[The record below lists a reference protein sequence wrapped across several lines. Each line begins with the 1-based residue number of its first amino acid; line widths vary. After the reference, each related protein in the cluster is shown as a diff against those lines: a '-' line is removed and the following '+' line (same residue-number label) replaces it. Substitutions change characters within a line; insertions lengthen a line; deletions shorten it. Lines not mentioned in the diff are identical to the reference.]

1 MPDTTFLNPESGSPR
16 KTAADW
22 VREMRMSADVNK
34 TTVGVDTDRVT
45 PDLLLA
51 TSNKLLKINKREA
64 EPDSKDSLQFQR
76 IYSAPD
82 FVAEHVLRDAGRVG
96 RQLLWKATNRGNVDF
111 MPTGALDQH
120 VSDVFN
126 TSKMA
131 NMIDG
136 SSPLE
141 VTEATYKV
149 TRIGEGGLSTQD
161 SAPVEMRL
169 VQPSFLGYIDPV
181 STPECYASDT
191 ELMTERGWK
200 TITAITAEDKL
211 ACLVDGRLEFH
222 TPREMHVYDYDGLL
236 YGYEDHKGV
245 SYLVTGNH
253 RMYTRCTSLL
263 RNDKPCAYN
272 IRQADDIQG
281 KERTVRT
288 GGVEPVI
295 YDERITRFELP
306 SVAPELKHPQVPG
319 MPPQGASTK
328 NIDDVDILDFAEF
341 LGWYLSEGCFFI
353 DHKKGYYRIDISQN
367 AKKNP
372 ENFKAIQEIVR
383 RLPFNNKATG
393 KNGKTISISRK
404 QLTVYLAQFGHSAD
418 KHIPDWVFTAP
429 LEARRRFRDALLK
442 GDGREGR
449 HLCTMSR
456 QLALDFERLQFG
468 LGESV
473 FVYHEAEKRLDNHPG
488 IWIVYWHKRQERGLR
503 PAKKQHGS
511 SRGYYTQQYR
521 GKVYCPTVPG
531 GLVYCR
537 RPGHV
542 GFWCGNSFRVGL
554 DGVFTKHCMKGT
566 DGKLYQKFINARTGK
581 EELVDSV
588 TASKSVVTTPDMMSA
603 NTDHIFALGGKTGA
617 RIVNK
622 SDVDYYLPRMDDAF
636 SNAVNAVTGI
646 SGVKELRLRMGC
658 LHPMTT
664 MLTVDKENR
673 VHIMHAKSVNKS
685 SGRLPVI
692 SNVGGTTYQPIRGTY
707 SKFPQNR
714 AWFRKVVLYSGRVLV
729 TSRDHR
735 WSVLGKDGS
744 IDLVNAEKL
753 KAGDK
758 VMRTMFKDIP
768 GRRTFINGVLIN
780 KPVAVLLGYAVRTLS
795 NPDDDKLTIT
805 YQRRH
810 EKTVAEAIK
819 RIGAEDEVKFYVTA
833 RKLTLSTS
841 KGWFH
846 DWLAKN
852 IGADELRCVPSEIL
866 SANLDIV
873 AVFLDAYTADE
884 TQIAE
889 DSGEDLWILNLPN
902 TTARDGIAYLLART
916 GTDTYYRDAYLGNGK
931 TELALKLSTPGR
943 LQGDCVVDEIKS
955 VLPAPN
961 AAIMVDIDVD
971 DQLYATANG
980 IVTHNSKYPQQAV
993 SLIDREAPLVRGL
1006 DEQSGKDMSTL
1017 FGKYLGA
1024 RYAPKAGT
1032 VSAVRKD
1039 RIDMV
1044 YDDGTRGSVAL
1055 YNNYPMNSKGFI
1067 DNTPTVKAGM
1077 HVDKNGLL
1085 ASSNYT
1091 NDKGEAAL
1099 GTNLRVGWI
1108 SWRGGTYEDA
1118 IVISESTA
1126 KKLTSNTMYA
1136 KALDLDKTVTLGKP
1150 NYLAWKPG
1158 EYTKEQLSALDNEG
1172 IIKPGSVIHKGDPL
1186 VLAVRTSEPSP
1197 GTMGKRVLTDISETW
1212 EHDHPGTVTDVV
1224 RTKNGVK
1231 VLAVVT
1237 APAEVG
1243 DKLSNNY
1250 GAKGVISKV
1259 LPDDEM
1265 PKDKD
1270 GKPLEVLM
1278 APLGLVSRC
1287 YDEETEFLT
1296 KDGWKFGKD
1305 MLDSDLLY
1313 CYNRDTDTW
1322 MWGEQLSAFWRAPF
1336 DGYMFSFSND
1346 TADFC
1351 VTPGHRVWAA
1361 PDCPGSSYMECHI
1374 EDIYGKTCYIP
1385 AVARRRHKAVE
1396 STQFELPVTDEEHM
1410 TFPAGDWTEFLGWY
1424 TLQGTTTYDTATDE
1438 YFVQLKHPDTDPA
1451 TIHRKASL
1459 LSRLHLTY
1467 SYEKDSLSF
1476 FIHDKKLA
1484 EYTKGLGEGRNKKLP
1499 AWLMQQPDD
1508 ILYTFL
1514 NIMQEGTTPG
1524 NTRDILLLS
1533 ENIADQ
1539 LQQMLCM
1546 LGLVSVKST
1555 TDAGSYKLSIDTTGK
1570 CEHLLKDKW
1579 EKTAYKGMTYCPTVA
1594 TGYILTRRHGK
1605 CACMGN
1611 TNPMQLDE
1619 TLLGKVAHKTGK
1631 PEVIPA
1637 FYNGDRHQYVLD
1649 RLKQN
1654 RLNADDDFFDPE
1666 TGRKIPNVVNGYSYI
1681 YKLKHMSESKES
1693 GRGTDEYN
1701 ADDTPGGHGYAGSK
1715 RFGNLEVAALVGHCL
1730 LGYVRVLTRDGYMP
1744 ISQIVSGR
1752 LPVEVVSYNKNTDRF
1767 EFKRVTNWFA
1777 RSVAQSDLWR
1787 LTTNARQDTPNKSV
1801 LRGYHHSLRCTKEHK
1816 ILTPDR
1822 GFVPACELKPGDLV
1836 YNRGPLVLD
1845 WQQTI
1850 IKGTLMGDGYMSKH
1864 TNKLGMTCAN
1874 LRVVHGPKQHTYT
1887 NWMYDKLRNLC
1898 MSPPTTT
1905 QHRIGRKQG
1914 RTFNTGAQK
1923 RLATV
1928 STYELNQIADSFY
1941 KDINGKR
1948 VKTVPVG
1955 IIKQL
1960 GYAGIA
1966 VWFMDDGGVETCKN
1980 RSAHAMTFHTC
1991 GFTVDECYRLCAE
2004 LNEFTGLH
2012 FTVLKK
2018 AGKYPIVRL
2027 NKGSTDKDKGQ
2038 TERFAAQ
2045 LAPYILEEFRYKL
2058 GANYPKELP
2067 VGNYWKDKVAPPFTL
2082 HGEPCAVVE
2091 SAPLKEKPEDG
2102 YVVYDITVPDNHNFI
2117 ASGIVVSNS
2126 AFDTLLDA
2134 KLIRGQANSDFW
2146 RSLRTGEIPTIP
2158 GEPLVQRK
2166 FFSHLQGAGVNVR
2179 KTPKGISVF
2188 ALSNSDVSSLA
2199 GPREVKS
2206 RDTYE
2211 AKNFRPI
2218 DGGLFGQDI
2227 FGINGDKW
2235 GYIKLDEPLP
2245 NPVMAAPLAKL
2256 LRMSDKDFVAI
2267 ASGQKE
2273 IDGMSNSTQLKDRL
2287 EHIDLAKESKT
2298 ALKEFK
2304 EAPASK
2310 KDATLKRYVAVE
2322 RMRRAGLNPSEYML
2336 DKIPVLPPIFR
2347 PVSSHGGLTMVADA
2361 NYLYAQLLDARDDLR
2376 ESRDLPQ
2383 EYQDKARANIYNK
2396 WQELTGLYDPEDV
2409 KLKNKN
2415 VGGLLQWALGKGSP
2429 KFSAAQRKV
2438 VGMSVDTVGRGAIV
2452 PDSRLTIDEV
2462 GIPVSM
2468 AFSVMAP
2475 FVERKL
2481 VQRGY
2486 TPVAAMKMVK
2496 NQDKQALDVLQEVV
2510 DTHPVEMN
2518 RAPSLHKFNIMAF
2531 KPRLVRGHA
2540 VHVNPSVCP
2549 GFNADFDGDSM
2560 LNLTRIAVDTQAIKN
2575 KVEKTG
2581 KNNLTSLESGVYSV
2595 WCQNGGTDNTGE
2607 HKMISNNTKCA
2618 FATVTAPL
2626 SSLPVVE
2633 GSAVTKSDTVTE
2645 WDVQGGFY
2653 TDTVDP
2659 ATGKHELAQITKVS
2673 KHTGLRMF
2681 DCTLSMRGSY
2691 KHIATVS
2698 EDHSLITIDPK
2709 TLELTK
2715 TRPEDAE
2722 GRLVPVV
2729 RGSKGNDW
2737 DKCAKYITMGI
2748 ELPSSYALGL
2758 FIGIMLG
2765 DGWVNCQNLAFIAC
2779 CDKSLQRFILDLVN
2793 GGDTHI
2799 PQRKPAALQVY
2810 GPLEDRFSDKD
2821 RARIALY
2828 IDWKVSKALHDLIGD
2843 GAYNKRIPDD
2853 CMMASR
2859 AHLIGILMGLLATD
2873 GSVSYAAGTKA
2884 KKKAAKTITINTTSC
2899 LLKDGIQELCRRL
2912 GIRTGATPYRGIH
2925 SKVDCYAVTL
2935 SIVDV
2940 AAAAKKNP
2948 TLFRIPMQSK
2958 QEALEKII
2966 LEVEN
2971 SPVPQET
2978 DIVPFPS
2985 SMRGE
2990 FVTVGA
2996 NTKFLTY
3003 YNNAITKGYIGRK
3016 VALKIAK
3023 DMEDHDWTSFTEPRS
3038 VYAKHRSNRTPEE
3051 AEAVVNKW
3059 ISTVR
3064 DTDIAWEHV
3073 DSVVPSSCTE
3083 GWDCTVPGP
3092 YTFVLSTG
3100 TVVQDTVNIHVPV
3113 SDNARK
3119 EALEKMLPSR
3129 NLTTLSNHKIMNKP
3143 EKEYLQGLYIAT
3155 RLGKQSP
3162 GGTRKFNSL
3171 EEARDAYRR
3180 GEIDVDTPIDLV

>member
-82 FVAEHVLRDAGRVG
+82 FVAEHILRDAGRVG
-96 RQLLWKATNRGNVDF
+96 RQLLWKATNRGNIDF

-149 TRIGEGGLSTQD
+149 TRIGEGGLSSQD

-191 ELMTERGWK
+191 ELYTKSGWK
-200 TITAITAEDKL
+200 VVTEIGMDDEL
-211 ACLVDGRLEFH
+211 ACLVDGRLEYH
-222 TPREMHVYDYDGLL
+222 RPECINVYPYDGTM
-236 YGYEDHKGV
+236 YGYRCSKGV

-253 RMYTRCTSLL
+253 RMWSRCADKTRNGQVCKYRIKT
-263 RNDKPCAYN
+263 AEEVH
-272 IRQADDIQG
+272 G
-281 KERTVRT
+281 TERRVRT
-288 GGVEPVI
+288 GGHLPVLCN
-295 YDERITRFELP
+295 ESQRTFRLP
-306 SVAPELKHPQVPG
+306 KVAPEVKREPLPG
-319 MPPQGASTK
+319 APPVGSFLH
-328 NIDDVDILDFAEF
+328 NVDELDIDDFAEL
-341 LGWYLSEGCFFI
+341 LGWYLAEGNYVV
-353 DHKKGYYRIDISQN
+353 DRNRSDYRISISQN
-367 AKKNP
+367 KGVHEGNWERINKLVA
-372 ENFKAIQEIVR
+372 
-383 RLPFNNKATG
+383 RLGFNATNLYSY
-393 KNGKTISISRK
+393 KNGDRTVVGVSVARK
-404 QLTVYLAQFGHSAD
+404 QLALYMEQFGKSND
-418 KHIPDWVFTAP
+418 KFIPDWVFDAP
-429 LEARRRFRDALLK
+429 VSARVRLRDAMLA
-442 GDGREGR
+442 GDGRGGR
-449 HLCTMSR
+449 HLCTKSKR
-456 QLALDFERLQFG
+456 LALDFERLQFG
-468 LGESV
+468 LGETV
-473 FVYHEAEKRLDNHPG
+473 CVTHEPENRYAGHSG
-488 IWIVYWHKRQERGLR
+488 IWVVYWALKDEFGLSGRNRGSNNGYFV
-503 PAKKQHGS
+503 QHYS
-511 SRGYYTQQYR
+511 

-531 GLVYCR
+531 GLVFCR
-537 RPGHV
+537 REGHR

-622 SDVDYYLPRMDDAF
+622 SNVDYYLPRMDDAF

-673 VHIMHAKSVNKS
+673 VHIQHAKSLNKS

-714 AWFRKVVLYSGRVLV
+714 AWFRKVVLYSGRVLI

-735 WSVLGKDGS
+735 WSVLRKDGS

-805 YQRRH
+805 YQSRH
-810 EKTVAEAIK
+810 EKTIAEAIK

-873 AVFLDAYTADE
+873 AMFLDAYTADE

-1044 YDDGTRGSVAL
+1044 YDDGTKGSVAL

-1172 IIKPGSVIHKGDPL
+1172 IIKPGSVVRKGDPL

-1231 VLAVVT
+1231 VLAIVT

-1351 VTPGHRVWAA
+1351 VTPGHRVWSA
-1361 PDCPGSSYMECHI
+1361 PDCPGSSYVECHI

-1451 TIHRKASL
+1451 TIHRRASL
-1459 LSRLHLTY
+1459 LSRLHLAY

-1508 ILYTFL
+1508 ILITFL
-1514 NIMQEGTTPG
+1514 NIMQEGTIPG

-1546 LGLVSVKST
+1546 LGIVSVKST

-1619 TLLGKVAHKTGK
+1619 TLLGKIAHKTGK

-1666 TGRKIPNVVNGYSYI
+1666 TGRRIPNVVNGYSYI

-1693 GRGTDEYN
+1693 GRGTDEYS

-1715 RFGNLEVAALVGHCL
+1715 RFGNLEVAALVGH
-1730 LGYVRVLTRDGYMP
+1730 G
-1744 ISQIVSGR
+1744 
-1752 LPVEVVSYNKNTDRF
+1752 
-1767 EFKRVTNWFA
+1767 
-1777 RSVAQSDLWR
+1777 
-1787 LTTNARQDTPNKSV
+1787 
-1801 LRGYHHSLRCTKEHK
+1801 
-1816 ILTPDR
+1816 
-1822 GFVPACELKPGDLV
+1822 
-1836 YNRGPLVLD
+1836 
-1845 WQQTI
+1845 
-1850 IKGTLMGDGYMSKH
+1850 
-1864 TNKLGMTCAN
+1864 
-1874 LRVVHGPKQHTYT
+1874 
-1887 NWMYDKLRNLC
+1887 
-1898 MSPPTTT
+1898 
-1905 QHRIGRKQG
+1905 
-1914 RTFNTGAQK
+1914 
-1923 RLATV
+1923 
-1928 STYELNQIADSFY
+1928 
-1941 KDINGKR
+1941 
-1948 VKTVPVG
+1948 
-1955 IIKQL
+1955 
-1960 GYAGIA
+1960 
-1966 VWFMDDGGVETCKN
+1966 
-1980 RSAHAMTFHTC
+1980 
-1991 GFTVDECYRLCAE
+1991 
-2004 LNEFTGLH
+2004 
-2012 FTVLKK
+2012 
-2018 AGKYPIVRL
+2018 
-2027 NKGSTDKDKGQ
+2027 
-2038 TERFAAQ
+2038 
-2045 LAPYILEEFRYKL
+2045 
-2058 GANYPKELP
+2058 
-2067 VGNYWKDKVAPPFTL
+2067 
-2082 HGEPCAVVE
+2082 
-2091 SAPLKEKPEDG
+2091 
-2102 YVVYDITVPDNHNFI
+2102 
-2117 ASGIVVSNS
+2117 

-2256 LRMSDKDFVAI
+2256 LRMSDKDFVAV

-2273 IDGMSNSTQLKDRL
+2273 VDGMSNSTQLKDRL

-2322 RMRRAGLNPSEYML
+2322 RMRRAGLNPAEYML

-2486 TPVAAMKMVK
+2486 TPIAAMKMVK

-2510 DTHPVEMN
+2510 NTHPVEMN

-2595 WCQNGGTDNTGE
+2595 WCQNGGTDNAGE

-2633 GSAVTKSDTVTE
+2633 GSAVAKSDTVTE

-2948 TLFRIPMQSK
+2948 ALFRIPMQSK

-2971 SPVPQET
+2971 SPAPQET

-3180 GEIDVDTPIDLV
+3180 GEIDVDTPIDLL

>member
-111 MPTGALDQH
+111 IPTGALDQH

-149 TRIGEGGLSTQD
+149 TRIGEGGLSSQD

-191 ELMTERGWK
+191 ELYTKSGWK
-200 TITAITAEDKL
+200 AVTEIGMDDEL
-211 ACLVDGRLEFH
+211 ACLVDGRLEYH
-222 TPREMHVYDYDGLL
+222 RPECINVYPYDGTM
-236 YGYEDHKGV
+236 YGYRCSKGV

-253 RMYTRCTSLL
+253 RMWSRCADKTRNGQVCKYRIKT
-263 RNDKPCAYN
+263 AEEVH
-272 IRQADDIQG
+272 G
-281 KERTVRT
+281 TERRVRT
-288 GGVEPVI
+288 GGHLPVLCN
-295 YDERITRFELP
+295 ESQRTFRLP
-306 SVAPELKHPQVPG
+306 KVAPEVKREPLPG
-319 MPPQGASTK
+319 APPVGSFLH
-328 NIDDVDILDFAEF
+328 NVDELDIDDFAEL
-341 LGWYLSEGCFFI
+341 LGWYLAEGNCVV
-353 DHKKGYYRIDISQN
+353 DRNRPDYRISISQN
-367 AKKNP
+367 KGMHEGNWERINKLV
-372 ENFKAIQEIVR
+372 VR
-383 RLPFNNKATG
+383 LGFNATNLYSY
-393 KNGKTISISRK
+393 KNGDRTVVGVSVARK
-404 QLTVYLAQFGHSAD
+404 QLALYMEQFGKSND
-418 KHIPDWVFTAP
+418 KFIPDWVFDAP
-429 LEARRRFRDALLK
+429 VSARVRLRDAMLA
-442 GDGREGR
+442 GDGRGGR
-449 HLCTMSR
+449 HLCTKSKR
-456 QLALDFERLQFG
+456 LALDFERLQFG
-468 LGESV
+468 LGETV
-473 FVYHEAEKRLDNHPG
+473 CVTHEPENRYAGHPG
-488 IWIVYWHKRQERGLR
+488 IWVVYWALKDEFGLSGRNRGSNNGYFV
-503 PAKKQHGS
+503 QHYS
-511 SRGYYTQQYR
+511 

-531 GLVYCR
+531 GLVFCR
-537 RPGHV
+537 REGHR

-636 SNAVNAVTGI
+636 SNAANAVTGI

-673 VHIMHAKSVNKS
+673 VHIQHAKSLNKS

-714 AWFRKVVLYSGRVLV
+714 AWFRKVVLYSGRVLI

-735 WSVLGKDGS
+735 WSVLRKDGS

-805 YQRRH
+805 YQSRH
-810 EKTVAEAIK
+810 EKTIVEAIK

-873 AVFLDAYTADE
+873 AMFLDAYTADE

-1044 YDDGTRGSVAL
+1044 YDDGTKGSVAL

-1136 KALDLDKTVTLGKP
+1136 KALDLDKTVTLGKS

-1172 IIKPGSVIHKGDPL
+1172 IIKPGSVIRKGDPL

-1231 VLAVVT
+1231 VLAIVT

-1305 MLDSDLLY
+1305 ILDSDLLY

-1351 VTPGHRVWAA
+1351 VTPGHRVWSA
-1361 PDCPGSSYMECHI
+1361 PDCPGSSYVECHI

-1451 TIHRKASL
+1451 TIHRRASL
-1459 LSRLHLTY
+1459 LSRLHLAY

-1508 ILYTFL
+1508 ILITFL

-1546 LGLVSVKST
+1546 LGIVSVKST

-1594 TGYILTRRHGK
+1594 TGYVLTRRHGK

-1619 TLLGKVAHKTGK
+1619 TLLGKIAHKTGK

-1666 TGRKIPNVVNGYSYI
+1666 TGRRIPNVVNGYSYI

-1693 GRGTDEYN
+1693 GRGTDEYS

-1715 RFGNLEVAALVGHCL
+1715 RFGNLEVAALVGH
-1730 LGYVRVLTRDGYMP
+1730 G
-1744 ISQIVSGR
+1744 
-1752 LPVEVVSYNKNTDRF
+1752 
-1767 EFKRVTNWFA
+1767 
-1777 RSVAQSDLWR
+1777 
-1787 LTTNARQDTPNKSV
+1787 
-1801 LRGYHHSLRCTKEHK
+1801 
-1816 ILTPDR
+1816 
-1822 GFVPACELKPGDLV
+1822 
-1836 YNRGPLVLD
+1836 
-1845 WQQTI
+1845 
-1850 IKGTLMGDGYMSKH
+1850 
-1864 TNKLGMTCAN
+1864 
-1874 LRVVHGPKQHTYT
+1874 
-1887 NWMYDKLRNLC
+1887 
-1898 MSPPTTT
+1898 
-1905 QHRIGRKQG
+1905 
-1914 RTFNTGAQK
+1914 
-1923 RLATV
+1923 
-1928 STYELNQIADSFY
+1928 
-1941 KDINGKR
+1941 
-1948 VKTVPVG
+1948 
-1955 IIKQL
+1955 
-1960 GYAGIA
+1960 
-1966 VWFMDDGGVETCKN
+1966 
-1980 RSAHAMTFHTC
+1980 
-1991 GFTVDECYRLCAE
+1991 
-2004 LNEFTGLH
+2004 
-2012 FTVLKK
+2012 
-2018 AGKYPIVRL
+2018 
-2027 NKGSTDKDKGQ
+2027 
-2038 TERFAAQ
+2038 
-2045 LAPYILEEFRYKL
+2045 
-2058 GANYPKELP
+2058 
-2067 VGNYWKDKVAPPFTL
+2067 
-2082 HGEPCAVVE
+2082 
-2091 SAPLKEKPEDG
+2091 
-2102 YVVYDITVPDNHNFI
+2102 
-2117 ASGIVVSNS
+2117 

-2256 LRMSDKDFVAI
+2256 LRMSDKDFVDV

-2273 IDGMSNSTQLKDRL
+2273 VDGMSNTTQLKDRL
-2287 EHIDLAKESKT
+2287 EHIDLAQESKT

-2336 DKIPVLPPIFR
+2336 DKIPVLPPVFR

-2396 WQELTGLYDPEDV
+2396 WQELTGLYDPEDA

-2429 KFSAAQRKV
+2429 KFSAVQRKV

-2486 TPVAAMKMVK
+2486 TPIAAMKMVK

-2633 GSAVTKSDTVTE
+2633 GSAVAKSDTVTE

-2691 KHIATVS
+2691 KHIVTVS

-2948 TLFRIPMQSK
+2948 ALFRIPMQSK

-2971 SPVPQET
+2971 SPAPQET

-3162 GGTRKFNSL
+3162 GGTRKFRSL

-3180 GEIDVDTPIDLV
+3180 GEIDVDTPIDLM

>member
-149 TRIGEGGLSTQD
+149 TRIGEGGLSSQD

-383 RLPFNNKATG
+383 RLPFNNRATG

-735 WSVLGKDGS
+735 WSVLRKDGS

-753 KAGDK
+753 KTGDK
-758 VMRTMFKDIP
+758 IMRTMFKDIP

-810 EKTVAEAIK
+810 EKTIAEAIK

-852 IGADELRCVPSEIL
+852 IGADDFRCVPSEIL

-1296 KDGWKFGKD
+1296 KDGWKSGKD
-1305 MLDSDLLY
+1305 ILDSDLLY

-1351 VTPGHRVWAA
+1351 VTPGHRVWSA

-1451 TIHRKASL
+1451 TIHRRASL
-1459 LSRLHLTY
+1459 LSRLHLAY

-1508 ILYTFL
+1508 ILITFL

-1546 LGLVSVKST
+1546 LGIVSVKST

-1619 TLLGKVAHKTGK
+1619 TLLGKIAHKTGK

-1693 GRGTDEYN
+1693 GRGTDEYS
-1701 ADDTPGGHGYAGSK
+1701 ADDTPGGRGYAGSK
-1715 RFGNLEVAALVGHCL
+1715 RFGNLEVAALVGH
-1730 LGYVRVLTRDGYMP
+1730 G
-1744 ISQIVSGR
+1744 
-1752 LPVEVVSYNKNTDRF
+1752 
-1767 EFKRVTNWFA
+1767 
-1777 RSVAQSDLWR
+1777 
-1787 LTTNARQDTPNKSV
+1787 
-1801 LRGYHHSLRCTKEHK
+1801 
-1816 ILTPDR
+1816 
-1822 GFVPACELKPGDLV
+1822 
-1836 YNRGPLVLD
+1836 
-1845 WQQTI
+1845 
-1850 IKGTLMGDGYMSKH
+1850 
-1864 TNKLGMTCAN
+1864 
-1874 LRVVHGPKQHTYT
+1874 
-1887 NWMYDKLRNLC
+1887 
-1898 MSPPTTT
+1898 
-1905 QHRIGRKQG
+1905 
-1914 RTFNTGAQK
+1914 
-1923 RLATV
+1923 
-1928 STYELNQIADSFY
+1928 
-1941 KDINGKR
+1941 
-1948 VKTVPVG
+1948 
-1955 IIKQL
+1955 
-1960 GYAGIA
+1960 
-1966 VWFMDDGGVETCKN
+1966 
-1980 RSAHAMTFHTC
+1980 
-1991 GFTVDECYRLCAE
+1991 
-2004 LNEFTGLH
+2004 
-2012 FTVLKK
+2012 
-2018 AGKYPIVRL
+2018 
-2027 NKGSTDKDKGQ
+2027 
-2038 TERFAAQ
+2038 
-2045 LAPYILEEFRYKL
+2045 
-2058 GANYPKELP
+2058 
-2067 VGNYWKDKVAPPFTL
+2067 
-2082 HGEPCAVVE
+2082 
-2091 SAPLKEKPEDG
+2091 
-2102 YVVYDITVPDNHNFI
+2102 
-2117 ASGIVVSNS
+2117 

-2256 LRMSDKDFVAI
+2256 LRMSDKDFVDV

-2273 IDGMSNSTQLKDRL
+2273 VDGMSNSTQLKNRL
-2287 EHIDLAKESKT
+2287 EHIDLAQESKT

-2581 KNNLTSLESGVYSV
+2581 KNNLTRLESGVYSV

-2971 SPVPQET
+2971 SPAPQET

>member
-22 VREMRMSADVNK
+22 VREMRMSADVNR

-82 FVAEHVLRDAGRVG
+82 FVAEHILRDAGRVG

-149 TRIGEGGLSTQD
+149 TRIGEGGLSSQD

-191 ELMTERGWK
+191 ELYTKSGWK
-200 TITAITAEDKL
+200 VVTEIGMDDEL
-211 ACLVDGRLEFH
+211 ACLVDGRLEYH
-222 TPREMHVYDYDGLL
+222 RPECINVYPYDGTM
-236 YGYEDHKGV
+236 YGYRCSKGV

-253 RMYTRCTSLL
+253 RMWSRCADKTRNGQVCKYRIKTAEEVHST
-263 RNDKPCAYN
+263 
-272 IRQADDIQG
+272 
-281 KERTVRT
+281 ERRVRT
-288 GGVEPVI
+288 GGHLPVLCN
-295 YDERITRFELP
+295 ESQRTFRLP
-306 SVAPELKHPQVPG
+306 KVAPEVKREPLPG
-319 MPPQGASTK
+319 APPVGSFLH
-328 NIDDVDILDFAEF
+328 NVDELDIDDFAEL
-341 LGWYLSEGCFFI
+341 LGWYLAEGNYVV
-353 DHKKGYYRIDISQN
+353 DRNRSDYRISISQN
-367 AKKNP
+367 KGMHEGNWERINKLVA
-372 ENFKAIQEIVR
+372 
-383 RLPFNNKATG
+383 RLGFNATNLYSY
-393 KNGKTISISRK
+393 KNGDRTVVGVSVARK
-404 QLTVYLAQFGHSAD
+404 QLALYMEQFGKSND
-418 KHIPDWVFTAP
+418 KFIPDWVFDAP
-429 LEARRRFRDALLK
+429 VSARVRLRDAMLA
-442 GDGREGR
+442 GDGRGGR
-449 HLCTMSR
+449 HLCTKSKR
-456 QLALDFERLQFG
+456 LALDFERLQFG
-468 LGESV
+468 LGETV
-473 FVYHEAEKRLDNHPG
+473 CVTHEPENRYAGHPG
-488 IWIVYWHKRQERGLR
+488 IWVVYWALKDEFGLSGRNRGSNNGYFV
-503 PAKKQHGS
+503 QHYS
-511 SRGYYTQQYR
+511 

-531 GLVYCR
+531 GLVFCR
-537 RPGHV
+537 REGHR

-805 YQRRH
+805 YQSRH
-810 EKTVAEAIK
+810 EKTIVEAIK

-873 AVFLDAYTADE
+873 AMFLDAYTADE

-1044 YDDGTRGSVAL
+1044 YDDGTKGSVAL

-1136 KALDLDKTVTLGKP
+1136 KALDLDKTVTLGKS

-1172 IIKPGSVIHKGDPL
+1172 IIKPGSVIRKGDPL

-1231 VLAVVT
+1231 VLAIVT

-1322 MWGEQLSAFWRAPF
+1322 MWGEQLSSFWRAPF

-1351 VTPGHRVWAA
+1351 VTPGHRVWSA
-1361 PDCPGSSYMECHI
+1361 PDCPGSSYVECHI

-1451 TIHRKASL
+1451 TIHRRASL
-1459 LSRLHLTY
+1459 LSRLHLAY

-1484 EYTKGLGEGRNKKLP
+1484 EYTKELGEGRNKKLP

-1508 ILYTFL
+1508 ILITFL

-1546 LGLVSVKST
+1546 LGIVSVKST

-1619 TLLGKVAHKTGK
+1619 TLLGKIAHKTGK

-1666 TGRKIPNVVNGYSYI
+1666 TGRRIPNVVNGYSYI

-1693 GRGTDEYN
+1693 GRGTDEYS

-1715 RFGNLEVAALVGHCL
+1715 RFGNLEVAALVG
-1730 LGYVRVLTRDGYMP
+1730 LG
-1744 ISQIVSGR
+1744 
-1752 LPVEVVSYNKNTDRF
+1752 
-1767 EFKRVTNWFA
+1767 
-1777 RSVAQSDLWR
+1777 
-1787 LTTNARQDTPNKSV
+1787 
-1801 LRGYHHSLRCTKEHK
+1801 
-1816 ILTPDR
+1816 
-1822 GFVPACELKPGDLV
+1822 
-1836 YNRGPLVLD
+1836 
-1845 WQQTI
+1845 
-1850 IKGTLMGDGYMSKH
+1850 
-1864 TNKLGMTCAN
+1864 
-1874 LRVVHGPKQHTYT
+1874 
-1887 NWMYDKLRNLC
+1887 
-1898 MSPPTTT
+1898 
-1905 QHRIGRKQG
+1905 
-1914 RTFNTGAQK
+1914 
-1923 RLATV
+1923 
-1928 STYELNQIADSFY
+1928 
-1941 KDINGKR
+1941 
-1948 VKTVPVG
+1948 
-1955 IIKQL
+1955 
-1960 GYAGIA
+1960 
-1966 VWFMDDGGVETCKN
+1966 
-1980 RSAHAMTFHTC
+1980 
-1991 GFTVDECYRLCAE
+1991 
-2004 LNEFTGLH
+2004 
-2012 FTVLKK
+2012 
-2018 AGKYPIVRL
+2018 
-2027 NKGSTDKDKGQ
+2027 
-2038 TERFAAQ
+2038 
-2045 LAPYILEEFRYKL
+2045 
-2058 GANYPKELP
+2058 
-2067 VGNYWKDKVAPPFTL
+2067 
-2082 HGEPCAVVE
+2082 
-2091 SAPLKEKPEDG
+2091 
-2102 YVVYDITVPDNHNFI
+2102 
-2117 ASGIVVSNS
+2117 

-2256 LRMSDKDFVAI
+2256 LRMSDKDFVAV

-2273 IDGMSNSTQLKDRL
+2273 VDGMSNSTQLKDRL

-2486 TPVAAMKMVK
+2486 TPIAAMKMVK

-2510 DTHPVEMN
+2510 NTHPVEMN

-2633 GSAVTKSDTVTE
+2633 GSAVAKSDTVTE

-2948 TLFRIPMQSK
+2948 ALFRIPMQSK

-2971 SPVPQET
+2971 SPAPQET

-3162 GGTRKFNSL
+3162 GGTRKFSSL

-3180 GEIDVDTPIDLV
+3180 GEIDVDTPIDLL

>member
-82 FVAEHVLRDAGRVG
+82 FVAEHILRDAGRVG

-149 TRIGEGGLSTQD
+149 TRIGEGGLSSQD

-191 ELMTERGWK
+191 ELYTKSGWK
-200 TITAITAEDKL
+200 VVTEIGMDDEL
-211 ACLVDGRLEFH
+211 ACLVDGRLEYH
-222 TPREMHVYDYDGLL
+222 RPECINVYPYDGTM
-236 YGYEDHKGV
+236 YGYRCSKGV

-253 RMYTRCTSLL
+253 RMWSRCADKTRNGQVCKYRIKTAEEVHST
-263 RNDKPCAYN
+263 
-272 IRQADDIQG
+272 
-281 KERTVRT
+281 ERRVRT
-288 GGVEPVI
+288 GGHLPVLCN
-295 YDERITRFELP
+295 ESQRTFRLP
-306 SVAPELKHPQVPG
+306 KVAPEVKREPLPG
-319 MPPQGASTK
+319 APPVGSFLH
-328 NIDDVDILDFAEF
+328 NVDELDIDDFAEL
-341 LGWYLSEGCFFI
+341 LGWYLAEGNYVV
-353 DHKKGYYRIDISQN
+353 DRNRSDYRISISQN
-367 AKKNP
+367 KGMHEGNWERINKLVA
-372 ENFKAIQEIVR
+372 
-383 RLPFNNKATG
+383 RLGFNATNLYSY
-393 KNGKTISISRK
+393 KNGDRTVVGVSVARK
-404 QLTVYLAQFGHSAD
+404 QLALYMEQFGKSND
-418 KHIPDWVFTAP
+418 KFIPDWVFDAP
-429 LEARRRFRDALLK
+429 VSARVRLRDAMLA
-442 GDGREGR
+442 GDGRGGR
-449 HLCTMSR
+449 HLCTKSKR
-456 QLALDFERLQFG
+456 LALDFERLQFG
-468 LGESV
+468 LGETV
-473 FVYHEAEKRLDNHPG
+473 CVTHEPENRYAGHPG
-488 IWIVYWHKRQERGLR
+488 IWVVYWALKDEFGLSGRNRGSNNGYFV
-503 PAKKQHGS
+503 QHYS
-511 SRGYYTQQYR
+511 

-531 GLVYCR
+531 GLVFCR
-537 RPGHV
+537 REGHR

-735 WSVLGKDGS
+735 WSVLRKDGS

-810 EKTVAEAIK
+810 EKTIVEAIK

-873 AVFLDAYTADE
+873 AMFLDAYTADE

-1044 YDDGTRGSVAL
+1044 YDDGTKGSVAL

-1136 KALDLDKTVTLGKP
+1136 KALDLDKTVTLGKS

-1172 IIKPGSVIHKGDPL
+1172 IIKPGSVIRKGDPL

-1231 VLAVVT
+1231 VLAIVT

-1322 MWGEQLSAFWRAPF
+1322 MWGEQLSSFWRAPF

-1351 VTPGHRVWAA
+1351 VTPGHRVWSA
-1361 PDCPGSSYMECHI
+1361 PDCPGSSYVECHI

-1451 TIHRKASL
+1451 TIHRRASL
-1459 LSRLHLTY
+1459 LSRLHLAY

-1484 EYTKGLGEGRNKKLP
+1484 EYTKELGEGRNKKLP

-1508 ILYTFL
+1508 ILITFL

-1546 LGLVSVKST
+1546 LGIVSVKST

-1619 TLLGKVAHKTGK
+1619 TLLGKIAHKTGK

-1666 TGRKIPNVVNGYSYI
+1666 TGRRIPNVVNGYSYI

-1693 GRGTDEYN
+1693 GRGTDEYS

-1715 RFGNLEVAALVGHCL
+1715 RFGNLEVAALVG
-1730 LGYVRVLTRDGYMP
+1730 LG
-1744 ISQIVSGR
+1744 
-1752 LPVEVVSYNKNTDRF
+1752 
-1767 EFKRVTNWFA
+1767 
-1777 RSVAQSDLWR
+1777 
-1787 LTTNARQDTPNKSV
+1787 
-1801 LRGYHHSLRCTKEHK
+1801 
-1816 ILTPDR
+1816 
-1822 GFVPACELKPGDLV
+1822 
-1836 YNRGPLVLD
+1836 
-1845 WQQTI
+1845 
-1850 IKGTLMGDGYMSKH
+1850 
-1864 TNKLGMTCAN
+1864 
-1874 LRVVHGPKQHTYT
+1874 
-1887 NWMYDKLRNLC
+1887 
-1898 MSPPTTT
+1898 
-1905 QHRIGRKQG
+1905 
-1914 RTFNTGAQK
+1914 
-1923 RLATV
+1923 
-1928 STYELNQIADSFY
+1928 
-1941 KDINGKR
+1941 
-1948 VKTVPVG
+1948 
-1955 IIKQL
+1955 
-1960 GYAGIA
+1960 
-1966 VWFMDDGGVETCKN
+1966 
-1980 RSAHAMTFHTC
+1980 
-1991 GFTVDECYRLCAE
+1991 
-2004 LNEFTGLH
+2004 
-2012 FTVLKK
+2012 
-2018 AGKYPIVRL
+2018 
-2027 NKGSTDKDKGQ
+2027 
-2038 TERFAAQ
+2038 
-2045 LAPYILEEFRYKL
+2045 
-2058 GANYPKELP
+2058 
-2067 VGNYWKDKVAPPFTL
+2067 
-2082 HGEPCAVVE
+2082 
-2091 SAPLKEKPEDG
+2091 
-2102 YVVYDITVPDNHNFI
+2102 
-2117 ASGIVVSNS
+2117 

-2256 LRMSDKDFVAI
+2256 LRMSDKDFVAV

-2273 IDGMSNSTQLKDRL
+2273 VDGMSNSTQLKDRL
-2287 EHIDLAKESKT
+2287 EHTDLAKESKT

-2486 TPVAAMKMVK
+2486 TPIAAMKMVK

-2510 DTHPVEMN
+2510 NTHPVEMN

-2633 GSAVTKSDTVTE
+2633 GSAVAKSDTVTE

-2948 TLFRIPMQSK
+2948 ALFRIPMQSK

-2971 SPVPQET
+2971 SPAPQET

-3162 GGTRKFNSL
+3162 GGTRKFSSL

-3180 GEIDVDTPIDLV
+3180 GEIDVDTPIDLL

>member
-111 MPTGALDQH
+111 IPTGALDQH

-149 TRIGEGGLSTQD
+149 TRIGEGGLSSQD

-191 ELMTERGWK
+191 ELYTKSGWK
-200 TITAITAEDKL
+200 VVTEIGMDDEL
-211 ACLVDGRLEFH
+211 ACLVDGRLEYH
-222 TPREMHVYDYDGLL
+222 RPECINVYPYDGTM
-236 YGYEDHKGV
+236 YGYRCSKGV

-253 RMYTRCTSLL
+253 RMWSRCADKTRNGQVCKYRIKTAEEVHST
-263 RNDKPCAYN
+263 
-272 IRQADDIQG
+272 
-281 KERTVRT
+281 ERRVRT
-288 GGVEPVI
+288 GGHLPVLCN
-295 YDERITRFELP
+295 ESQRTFRLP
-306 SVAPELKHPQVPG
+306 KVAPEVKREPLPG
-319 MPPQGASTK
+319 APPVGSFLH
-328 NIDDVDILDFAEF
+328 NVDELDIDDFAEL
-341 LGWYLSEGCFFI
+341 LGWYLAEGNYVV
-353 DHKKGYYRIDISQN
+353 DRNKPDYRISISQN
-367 AKKNP
+367 KGMHEGNWERINKLVA
-372 ENFKAIQEIVR
+372 
-383 RLPFNNKATG
+383 RLGFNATNLYSY
-393 KNGKTISISRK
+393 KNGDRTVVGVSVARK
-404 QLTVYLAQFGHSAD
+404 QLALYMEQFGKSND
-418 KHIPDWVFTAP
+418 KFIPDWVFDAP
-429 LEARRRFRDALLK
+429 VSARVRLRDAMLA
-442 GDGREGR
+442 GDGRGGR
-449 HLCTMSR
+449 HLCTKSKR
-456 QLALDFERLQFG
+456 LALDFERLQFG
-468 LGESV
+468 LGETV
-473 FVYHEAEKRLDNHPG
+473 CVTHEPENRYAGHSG
-488 IWIVYWHKRQERGLR
+488 IWVVYWALKDEFGLSGRNRGSNNGYFV
-503 PAKKQHGS
+503 QHYS
-511 SRGYYTQQYR
+511 

-531 GLVYCR
+531 GLVFCR
-537 RPGHV
+537 REGHR

-735 WSVLGKDGS
+735 WSVLRKDGS

-753 KAGDK
+753 KPGDR
-758 VMRTMFKDIP
+758 VMRTLFKDIP

-805 YQRRH
+805 YQSRH
-810 EKTVAEAIK
+810 EKTIAEAIK

-971 DQLYATANG
+971 NQLYATANG

-1044 YDDGTRGSVAL
+1044 YDDGTKGSVAL

-1136 KALDLDKTVTLGKP
+1136 KALDLDKTVTLGKS

-1172 IIKPGSVIHKGDPL
+1172 IIKPGSVIRKGDPL

-1351 VTPGHRVWAA
+1351 VTPGHRVWSA
-1361 PDCPGSSYMECHI
+1361 PDCPGSSYVECHI

-1424 TLQGTTTYDTATDE
+1424 TLQGTTTYDTTTDE

-1451 TIHRKASL
+1451 TIHRRASL
-1459 LSRLHLTY
+1459 LSRLHLAY

-1508 ILYTFL
+1508 ILITFL

-1546 LGLVSVKST
+1546 LGIVSVKST
-1555 TDAGSYKLSIDTTGK
+1555 TDTGSYKLSIDTTGK

-1619 TLLGKVAHKTGK
+1619 TLLGKIAHKTGK

-1666 TGRKIPNVVNGYSYI
+1666 TGRRIPNVVNGYSYI

-1693 GRGTDEYN
+1693 GRGTDEYS

-1715 RFGNLEVAALVGHCL
+1715 RFGNLEVAALVGH
-1730 LGYVRVLTRDGYMP
+1730 G
-1744 ISQIVSGR
+1744 
-1752 LPVEVVSYNKNTDRF
+1752 
-1767 EFKRVTNWFA
+1767 
-1777 RSVAQSDLWR
+1777 
-1787 LTTNARQDTPNKSV
+1787 
-1801 LRGYHHSLRCTKEHK
+1801 
-1816 ILTPDR
+1816 
-1822 GFVPACELKPGDLV
+1822 
-1836 YNRGPLVLD
+1836 
-1845 WQQTI
+1845 
-1850 IKGTLMGDGYMSKH
+1850 
-1864 TNKLGMTCAN
+1864 
-1874 LRVVHGPKQHTYT
+1874 
-1887 NWMYDKLRNLC
+1887 
-1898 MSPPTTT
+1898 
-1905 QHRIGRKQG
+1905 
-1914 RTFNTGAQK
+1914 
-1923 RLATV
+1923 
-1928 STYELNQIADSFY
+1928 
-1941 KDINGKR
+1941 
-1948 VKTVPVG
+1948 
-1955 IIKQL
+1955 
-1960 GYAGIA
+1960 
-1966 VWFMDDGGVETCKN
+1966 
-1980 RSAHAMTFHTC
+1980 
-1991 GFTVDECYRLCAE
+1991 
-2004 LNEFTGLH
+2004 
-2012 FTVLKK
+2012 
-2018 AGKYPIVRL
+2018 
-2027 NKGSTDKDKGQ
+2027 
-2038 TERFAAQ
+2038 
-2045 LAPYILEEFRYKL
+2045 
-2058 GANYPKELP
+2058 
-2067 VGNYWKDKVAPPFTL
+2067 
-2082 HGEPCAVVE
+2082 
-2091 SAPLKEKPEDG
+2091 
-2102 YVVYDITVPDNHNFI
+2102 
-2117 ASGIVVSNS
+2117 

-2211 AKNFRPI
+2211 AKNLRPI

-2256 LRMSDKDFVAI
+2256 LRMSDKDFVDV

-2273 IDGMSNSTQLKDRL
+2273 VDGMSNSTQLKDRL
-2287 EHIDLAKESKT
+2287 EHIDLAQESKT

-2486 TPVAAMKMVK
+2486 TPIAAMKMVK

-2510 DTHPVEMN
+2510 NTHPVEMN

-2618 FATVTAPL
+2618 FATVAAPL

-2633 GSAVTKSDTVTE
+2633 GSAVAKSDTVTE
-2645 WDVQGGFY
+2645 WDVQDGFY

-2691 KHIATVS
+2691 KHIVTVS

-2948 TLFRIPMQSK
+2948 ALFRIPMQSK

-2971 SPVPQET
+2971 SPAPQET

-3064 DTDIAWEHV
+3064 DTDIAWEHI

-3155 RLGKQSP
+3155 RMGKQSS
-3162 GGTRKFNSL
+3162 GGTRKFSSL

>member
-111 MPTGALDQH
+111 IPTGALDQH

-149 TRIGEGGLSTQD
+149 TRIGEGGLSSQD

-191 ELMTERGWK
+191 ELYTKSGWK
-200 TITAITAEDKL
+200 VVTEIGMDDEL
-211 ACLVDGRLEFH
+211 ACLVDGRLEYH
-222 TPREMHVYDYDGLL
+222 RPECINVYPYDGTM
-236 YGYEDHKGV
+236 YGYRCSKGV

-253 RMYTRCTSLL
+253 RMWSRCADKTRNGQVCKYRIKTAEEVHST
-263 RNDKPCAYN
+263 
-272 IRQADDIQG
+272 
-281 KERTVRT
+281 ERRVRT
-288 GGVEPVI
+288 GGHLPVLCN
-295 YDERITRFELP
+295 ESQRTFRLP
-306 SVAPELKHPQVPG
+306 KVAPEVKREPLPG
-319 MPPQGASTK
+319 APPVGSFLH
-328 NIDDVDILDFAEF
+328 NVDELDIDDFAEL
-341 LGWYLSEGCFFI
+341 LGWYLAEGNYVV
-353 DHKKGYYRIDISQN
+353 DRNKPDYRISISQN
-367 AKKNP
+367 KGMHEGNWERINKLVA
-372 ENFKAIQEIVR
+372 
-383 RLPFNNKATG
+383 RLGFNATNLYSY
-393 KNGKTISISRK
+393 KNGDRTVVGVSVARK
-404 QLTVYLAQFGHSAD
+404 QLALYMEQFGKSND
-418 KHIPDWVFTAP
+418 KFIPDWVFDAP
-429 LEARRRFRDALLK
+429 VSARVRLRDAMLA
-442 GDGREGR
+442 GDGRGGR
-449 HLCTMSR
+449 HLCTKSKR
-456 QLALDFERLQFG
+456 LALDFERLQFG
-468 LGESV
+468 LGETV
-473 FVYHEAEKRLDNHPG
+473 CVTHEPENRYAGHSG
-488 IWIVYWHKRQERGLR
+488 IWVVYWALKDEFGLSGRNRGSNNGYFV
-503 PAKKQHGS
+503 QHYS
-511 SRGYYTQQYR
+511 

-531 GLVYCR
+531 GLVFCR
-537 RPGHV
+537 REGHR

-735 WSVLGKDGS
+735 WSVLRKDGS

-753 KAGDK
+753 KPGDR
-758 VMRTMFKDIP
+758 VMRTLFKDIP

-805 YQRRH
+805 YQSRH
-810 EKTVAEAIK
+810 EKTIAEAIK

-971 DQLYATANG
+971 NQLYATANG

-1044 YDDGTRGSVAL
+1044 YDDGTKGSVAL

-1136 KALDLDKTVTLGKP
+1136 KALDLDKTVTLGKS

-1172 IIKPGSVIHKGDPL
+1172 IIKPGSVIRKGDPL

-1351 VTPGHRVWAA
+1351 VTPGHRVWSA
-1361 PDCPGSSYMECHI
+1361 PDCPGSSYVECHI

-1451 TIHRKASL
+1451 TIHRRASL
-1459 LSRLHLTY
+1459 LSRLHLAY

-1508 ILYTFL
+1508 ILITFL

-1546 LGLVSVKST
+1546 LGIVSVKST
-1555 TDAGSYKLSIDTTGK
+1555 TDTGSYKLSIDTTGK

-1619 TLLGKVAHKTGK
+1619 TLLGKIAHKTGK

-1666 TGRKIPNVVNGYSYI
+1666 TGRRIPNVVNGYSYI

-1693 GRGTDEYN
+1693 GRGTDEYS

-1715 RFGNLEVAALVGHCL
+1715 RFGNLEVAALVGH
-1730 LGYVRVLTRDGYMP
+1730 G
-1744 ISQIVSGR
+1744 
-1752 LPVEVVSYNKNTDRF
+1752 
-1767 EFKRVTNWFA
+1767 
-1777 RSVAQSDLWR
+1777 
-1787 LTTNARQDTPNKSV
+1787 
-1801 LRGYHHSLRCTKEHK
+1801 
-1816 ILTPDR
+1816 
-1822 GFVPACELKPGDLV
+1822 
-1836 YNRGPLVLD
+1836 
-1845 WQQTI
+1845 
-1850 IKGTLMGDGYMSKH
+1850 
-1864 TNKLGMTCAN
+1864 
-1874 LRVVHGPKQHTYT
+1874 
-1887 NWMYDKLRNLC
+1887 
-1898 MSPPTTT
+1898 
-1905 QHRIGRKQG
+1905 
-1914 RTFNTGAQK
+1914 
-1923 RLATV
+1923 
-1928 STYELNQIADSFY
+1928 
-1941 KDINGKR
+1941 
-1948 VKTVPVG
+1948 
-1955 IIKQL
+1955 
-1960 GYAGIA
+1960 
-1966 VWFMDDGGVETCKN
+1966 
-1980 RSAHAMTFHTC
+1980 
-1991 GFTVDECYRLCAE
+1991 
-2004 LNEFTGLH
+2004 
-2012 FTVLKK
+2012 
-2018 AGKYPIVRL
+2018 
-2027 NKGSTDKDKGQ
+2027 
-2038 TERFAAQ
+2038 
-2045 LAPYILEEFRYKL
+2045 
-2058 GANYPKELP
+2058 
-2067 VGNYWKDKVAPPFTL
+2067 
-2082 HGEPCAVVE
+2082 
-2091 SAPLKEKPEDG
+2091 
-2102 YVVYDITVPDNHNFI
+2102 
-2117 ASGIVVSNS
+2117 

-2211 AKNFRPI
+2211 AKNLRPI

-2256 LRMSDKDFVAI
+2256 LRMSDKDFVDV

-2273 IDGMSNSTQLKDRL
+2273 VDGMSNSTQLKDRL
-2287 EHIDLAKESKT
+2287 EHIDLAQESKT

-2486 TPVAAMKMVK
+2486 TPIAAMKMVK

-2510 DTHPVEMN
+2510 NTHPVEMN

-2618 FATVTAPL
+2618 FATVAAPL

-2633 GSAVTKSDTVTE
+2633 GSAVAKSDTVTE
-2645 WDVQGGFY
+2645 WDVQDGFY

-2691 KHIATVS
+2691 KHIVTVS

-2948 TLFRIPMQSK
+2948 ALFRIPMQSK

-2971 SPVPQET
+2971 SPAPQET

-3064 DTDIAWEHV
+3064 DTDIAWEHI

-3155 RLGKQSP
+3155 RMGKQSS
-3162 GGTRKFNSL
+3162 GGTRKFSSL

>member
-111 MPTGALDQH
+111 IPTGALDQH

-149 TRIGEGGLSTQD
+149 TRIGEGGLSSQD

-191 ELMTERGWK
+191 ELYTKSGWK
-200 TITAITAEDKL
+200 AVTEIGMDDEL
-211 ACLVDGRLEFH
+211 ACLVDGRLEYH
-222 TPREMHVYDYDGLL
+222 RPECINVYPYDGTM
-236 YGYEDHKGV
+236 YGYRCSKGV

-253 RMYTRCTSLL
+253 RMWSRCADKTRNGQVCKYRIKT
-263 RNDKPCAYN
+263 AEEVH
-272 IRQADDIQG
+272 G
-281 KERTVRT
+281 TERRVRT
-288 GGVEPVI
+288 GGHLPVLCN
-295 YDERITRFELP
+295 ESQRTFRLP
-306 SVAPELKHPQVPG
+306 KVAPEVKREPLPG
-319 MPPQGASTK
+319 APPVGSFLH
-328 NIDDVDILDFAEF
+328 NVDELDIDDFAEL
-341 LGWYLSEGCFFI
+341 LGWYLAEGNCVV
-353 DHKKGYYRIDISQN
+353 DRNRPDYRISISQN
-367 AKKNP
+367 KGMHEGNWERINKLVA
-372 ENFKAIQEIVR
+372 
-383 RLPFNNKATG
+383 RLGFNATNLYSY
-393 KNGKTISISRK
+393 KNGDRTVVGVSVARK
-404 QLTVYLAQFGHSAD
+404 QLALYMEQFGKSND
-418 KHIPDWVFTAP
+418 KFIPDWVFDAP
-429 LEARRRFRDALLK
+429 VSARVRLRDAMLA
-442 GDGREGR
+442 GDGRGGR
-449 HLCTMSR
+449 HLCTKSKR
-456 QLALDFERLQFG
+456 LALDFERLQFG
-468 LGESV
+468 LGETV
-473 FVYHEAEKRLDNHPG
+473 CVTHEPENRYAGHPG
-488 IWIVYWHKRQERGLR
+488 IWVVYWALKDEFGLSGRNRGSNNGYFV
-503 PAKKQHGS
+503 QHYS
-511 SRGYYTQQYR
+511 

-531 GLVYCR
+531 GLVFCR
-537 RPGHV
+537 REGHR

-636 SNAVNAVTGI
+636 SNAANAVTGI

-673 VHIMHAKSVNKS
+673 VHIQHAKSLNKS

-714 AWFRKVVLYSGRVLV
+714 AWFRKVVLYSGRVLI

-735 WSVLGKDGS
+735 WSVLRKDGS

-805 YQRRH
+805 YQSRH
-810 EKTVAEAIK
+810 EKTIVEAIK

-873 AVFLDAYTADE
+873 AMFLDAYTADE

-1044 YDDGTRGSVAL
+1044 YDDGTKGSVAL

-1136 KALDLDKTVTLGKP
+1136 KALDLDKTVTLGKS

-1172 IIKPGSVIHKGDPL
+1172 IIKPGSVIRKGDPL

-1231 VLAVVT
+1231 VLAIVT

-1351 VTPGHRVWAA
+1351 VTPGHRVWSA
-1361 PDCPGSSYMECHI
+1361 PDCPGSSYVECHI

-1451 TIHRKASL
+1451 TIHRRASL
-1459 LSRLHLTY
+1459 LSRLHLAY

-1508 ILYTFL
+1508 ILITFL

-1546 LGLVSVKST
+1546 LGIVSVKST

-1594 TGYILTRRHGK
+1594 TGYVLTRRHGK

-1619 TLLGKVAHKTGK
+1619 TLLGKIAHKTGK

-1666 TGRKIPNVVNGYSYI
+1666 TGRRIPNVVNGYSYI

-1693 GRGTDEYN
+1693 GRGTDEYS

-1715 RFGNLEVAALVGHCL
+1715 RFGNLEVAALVGH
-1730 LGYVRVLTRDGYMP
+1730 G
-1744 ISQIVSGR
+1744 
-1752 LPVEVVSYNKNTDRF
+1752 
-1767 EFKRVTNWFA
+1767 
-1777 RSVAQSDLWR
+1777 
-1787 LTTNARQDTPNKSV
+1787 
-1801 LRGYHHSLRCTKEHK
+1801 
-1816 ILTPDR
+1816 
-1822 GFVPACELKPGDLV
+1822 
-1836 YNRGPLVLD
+1836 
-1845 WQQTI
+1845 
-1850 IKGTLMGDGYMSKH
+1850 
-1864 TNKLGMTCAN
+1864 
-1874 LRVVHGPKQHTYT
+1874 
-1887 NWMYDKLRNLC
+1887 
-1898 MSPPTTT
+1898 
-1905 QHRIGRKQG
+1905 
-1914 RTFNTGAQK
+1914 
-1923 RLATV
+1923 
-1928 STYELNQIADSFY
+1928 
-1941 KDINGKR
+1941 
-1948 VKTVPVG
+1948 
-1955 IIKQL
+1955 
-1960 GYAGIA
+1960 
-1966 VWFMDDGGVETCKN
+1966 
-1980 RSAHAMTFHTC
+1980 
-1991 GFTVDECYRLCAE
+1991 
-2004 LNEFTGLH
+2004 
-2012 FTVLKK
+2012 
-2018 AGKYPIVRL
+2018 
-2027 NKGSTDKDKGQ
+2027 
-2038 TERFAAQ
+2038 
-2045 LAPYILEEFRYKL
+2045 
-2058 GANYPKELP
+2058 
-2067 VGNYWKDKVAPPFTL
+2067 
-2082 HGEPCAVVE
+2082 
-2091 SAPLKEKPEDG
+2091 
-2102 YVVYDITVPDNHNFI
+2102 
-2117 ASGIVVSNS
+2117 

-2256 LRMSDKDFVAI
+2256 LRMSDKDFVDV

-2273 IDGMSNSTQLKDRL
+2273 VDGMSNTTQLKDRL
-2287 EHIDLAKESKT
+2287 EHIDLAQESKT

-2336 DKIPVLPPIFR
+2336 DKIPVLPPVFR

-2396 WQELTGLYDPEDV
+2396 WQELTGLYDPEDA

-2429 KFSAAQRKV
+2429 KFSAVQRKV

-2486 TPVAAMKMVK
+2486 TPIAAMKMVK

-2633 GSAVTKSDTVTE
+2633 GSAVAKSDTVTE

-2691 KHIATVS
+2691 KHIVTVS

-2948 TLFRIPMQSK
+2948 ALFRIPMQSK

-2971 SPVPQET
+2971 SPAPQET

-3162 GGTRKFNSL
+3162 GGTRKFRSL

-3180 GEIDVDTPIDLV
+3180 GEIDVDTPIDLM

>member
-16 KTAADW
+16 KTVADW

-149 TRIGEGGLSTQD
+149 TRIGEGGLSSQD
-161 SAPVEMRL
+161 SAPAEMRL

-191 ELMTERGWK
+191 ELYTKSGWK
-200 TITAITAEDKL
+200 AVTEIDMDDEL
-211 ACLVDGRLEFH
+211 ACLVDGRLEYH
-222 TPREMHVYDYDGLL
+222 RPECINVYPYDGTM
-236 YGYEDHKGV
+236 YGYRCNKGV

-253 RMYTRCTSLL
+253 RMWSRCADKTRNGQVCKYRIKTAEEVHST
-263 RNDKPCAYN
+263 
-272 IRQADDIQG
+272 
-281 KERTVRT
+281 ERRVRT
-288 GGVEPVI
+288 GGHLPVLCN
-295 YDERITRFELP
+295 ESQRTFRLP
-306 SVAPELKHPQVPG
+306 EVAPEVKREPLPG
-319 MPPQGASTK
+319 APPVGSFLH
-328 NIDDVDILDFAEF
+328 NVDELDIDDFAEL
-341 LGWYLSEGCFFI
+341 LGWYLAEGNCVV
-353 DHKKGYYRIDISQN
+353 DRNRSDYRISISQN
-367 AKKNP
+367 KGMHEGNWERINKLVA
-372 ENFKAIQEIVR
+372 
-383 RLPFNNKATG
+383 RLGFNATNLYSY
-393 KNGKTISISRK
+393 KNGDRTVVGVSVARK
-404 QLTVYLAQFGHSAD
+404 QLALYMEQFGKSSD
-418 KHIPDWVFTAP
+418 KFIPDWVFDAP
-429 LEARRRFRDALLK
+429 VSARIRFRDAMLA
-442 GDGREGR
+442 GDGRGGR
-449 HLCTMSR
+449 HLCTKSKR
-456 QLALDFERLQFG
+456 LALDFERLQFG
-468 LGESV
+468 LGETV
-473 FVYHEAEKRLDNHPG
+473 CVTHEPENRYAGHSG
-488 IWIVYWHKRQERGLR
+488 IWVVYWALKDEFGLSGRNRGSNNGYFV
-503 PAKKQHGS
+503 QHYSGN
-511 SRGYYTQQYR
+511 
-521 GKVYCPTVPG
+521 VYCPTVPG
-531 GLVYCR
+531 GLVFCR
-537 RPGHV
+537 REGHR

-636 SNAVNAVTGI
+636 SNAANAVTGI

-673 VHIMHAKSVNKS
+673 VHIQHAKNLNKS

-692 SNVGGTTYQPIRGTY
+692 SNVGGTTYQPIKGTY

-735 WSVLGKDGS
+735 WSVLRKDGG

-753 KAGDK
+753 KPGDK

-810 EKTVAEAIK
+810 EKIIAEAIK
-819 RIGAEDEVKFYVTA
+819 HIGAEDEVKFYVTA

-852 IGADELRCVPSEIL
+852 IGADEFRCVPSEIL
-866 SANLDIV
+866 SANMDIV
-873 AVFLDAYTADE
+873 AMFLDAYTADE

-889 DSGEDLWILNLPN
+889 DSNEDLWLLNLPN
-902 TTARDGIAYLLART
+902 TTTRDGIAYLLART

-943 LQGDCVVDEIKS
+943 IQGDCVVDEIKS

-993 SLIDREAPLVRGL
+993 SITAREAPLVRGL

-1024 RYAPKAGT
+1024 RFAPKAGT

-1044 YDDGTRGSVAL
+1044 YDDGTKGSVAL

-1108 SWRGGTYEDA
+1108 SWHGGTYEDA

-1158 EYTKEQLSALDNEG
+1158 EYTKEQLGALDSEG
-1172 IIKPGSVIHKGDPL
+1172 IIKPGSVVHKGDPL
-1186 VLAVRTSEPSP
+1186 VLAVRTTEPSP
-1197 GTMGKRVLTDISETW
+1197 GTMGRRVLTDISETW

-1224 RTKNGVK
+1224 RTRNGVK

-1265 PKDKD
+1265 PKDKG

-1351 VTPGHRVWAA
+1351 VTPGHRVWSA
-1361 PDCPGSSYMECHI
+1361 PDCPGSSYAECRI

-1385 AVARRRHKAVE
+1385 AVARRRHKSVD
-1396 STQFELPVTDEEHM
+1396 STRFELPVTDEEHM

-1451 TIHRKASL
+1451 TIHRRASL
-1459 LSRLHLTY
+1459 LSRLHLAY

-1508 ILYTFL
+1508 ILITFL
-1514 NIMQEGTTPG
+1514 NIMLEGTTPG

-1546 LGLVSVKST
+1546 LGTVSIKST

-1649 RLKQN
+1649 KLKQN

-1666 TGRKIPNVVNGYSYI
+1666 TGRRIPNVVNGYSYI

-1693 GRGTDEYN
+1693 GRGTDEYS

-1715 RFGNLEVAALVGHCL
+1715 RFGNLEVASLVGH
-1730 LGYVRVLTRDGYMP
+1730 G
-1744 ISQIVSGR
+1744 
-1752 LPVEVVSYNKNTDRF
+1752 
-1767 EFKRVTNWFA
+1767 
-1777 RSVAQSDLWR
+1777 
-1787 LTTNARQDTPNKSV
+1787 
-1801 LRGYHHSLRCTKEHK
+1801 
-1816 ILTPDR
+1816 
-1822 GFVPACELKPGDLV
+1822 
-1836 YNRGPLVLD
+1836 
-1845 WQQTI
+1845 
-1850 IKGTLMGDGYMSKH
+1850 
-1864 TNKLGMTCAN
+1864 
-1874 LRVVHGPKQHTYT
+1874 
-1887 NWMYDKLRNLC
+1887 
-1898 MSPPTTT
+1898 
-1905 QHRIGRKQG
+1905 
-1914 RTFNTGAQK
+1914 
-1923 RLATV
+1923 
-1928 STYELNQIADSFY
+1928 
-1941 KDINGKR
+1941 
-1948 VKTVPVG
+1948 
-1955 IIKQL
+1955 
-1960 GYAGIA
+1960 
-1966 VWFMDDGGVETCKN
+1966 
-1980 RSAHAMTFHTC
+1980 
-1991 GFTVDECYRLCAE
+1991 
-2004 LNEFTGLH
+2004 
-2012 FTVLKK
+2012 
-2018 AGKYPIVRL
+2018 
-2027 NKGSTDKDKGQ
+2027 
-2038 TERFAAQ
+2038 
-2045 LAPYILEEFRYKL
+2045 
-2058 GANYPKELP
+2058 
-2067 VGNYWKDKVAPPFTL
+2067 
-2082 HGEPCAVVE
+2082 
-2091 SAPLKEKPEDG
+2091 
-2102 YVVYDITVPDNHNFI
+2102 
-2117 ASGIVVSNS
+2117 

-2256 LRMSDKDFVAI
+2256 LRMSDKDFVAV

-2273 IDGMSNSTQLKDRL
+2273 VDGMSNSTQLKDRL
-2287 EHIDLAKESKT
+2287 EHTDLAKESKA

-2376 ESRDLPQ
+2376 ESRDLPK

-2396 WQELTGLYDPEDV
+2396 WQELAGLYDPEDV
-2409 KLKNKN
+2409 KLRNKN

-2438 VGMSVDTVGRGAIV
+2438 VGMSLDTVGRGAIV

-2486 TPVAAMKMVK
+2486 TPIAAMKMVK

-2581 KNNLTSLESGVYSV
+2581 KNNLTRLESGVYSV
-2595 WCQNGGTDNTGE
+2595 WCQNSGTDNTGE

-2626 SSLPVVE
+2626 SSLPVIE
-2633 GSAVTKSDTVTE
+2633 GSAVAKSDTVTE
-2645 WDVQGGFY
+2645 WDVQDGFY

-2659 ATGKHELAQITKVS
+2659 ATGKHELARITKVS

-2722 GRLVPVV
+2722 GMLVPVV
-2729 RGSKGNDW
+2729 RGNKGNDW
-2737 DKCAKYITMGI
+2737 DKCARYITMGI

-2779 CDKSLQRFILDLVN
+2779 CDRSLQHFILDLVN
-2793 GGDTHI
+2793 GGATHI
-2799 PQRKPAALQVY
+2799 PQRKPATLQIY

-2899 LLKDGIQELCRRL
+2899 LLKDGIQELCTRL

-2948 TLFRIPMQSK
+2948 ALFRIPMQSK

-2971 SPVPQET
+2971 SPAPQET

-3155 RLGKQSP
+3155 RMGKQSP
-3162 GGTRKFNSL
+3162 GGTRKFKSL
-3171 EEARDAYRR
+3171 EEARDACRR
-3180 GEIDVDTPIDLV
+3180 GEIDVDTPIDLM

>member
-82 FVAEHVLRDAGRVG
+82 FVAEHILRDAGRVG

-111 MPTGALDQH
+111 IPTGALDQH

-149 TRIGEGGLSTQD
+149 TRIGEGGLSSQD

-191 ELMTERGWK
+191 ELYTKSGWK
-200 TITAITAEDKL
+200 VVTEIGMDDEL
-211 ACLVDGRLEFH
+211 ACLVDGRLEYH
-222 TPREMHVYDYDGLL
+222 RPECINVYPYDGTM
-236 YGYEDHKGV
+236 YGYRCSKGV

-253 RMYTRCTSLL
+253 RMWSRCADKTRNGQVCKYRIKTAEEVHST
-263 RNDKPCAYN
+263 
-272 IRQADDIQG
+272 
-281 KERTVRT
+281 ERRVRT
-288 GGVEPVI
+288 GGHLPVLCN
-295 YDERITRFELP
+295 ESQRTFRLP
-306 SVAPELKHPQVPG
+306 KVAPEVKREPLPG
-319 MPPQGASTK
+319 APPVGSFL
-328 NIDDVDILDFAEF
+328 NNVDELDIDDFAEL
-341 LGWYLSEGCFFI
+341 LGWYLAEGNYVV
-353 DHKKGYYRIDISQN
+353 DRNRPDYRISISQN
-367 AKKNP
+367 KGMHEGNWERINKLVA
-372 ENFKAIQEIVR
+372 
-383 RLPFNNKATG
+383 RLGFNATNLYSY
-393 KNGKTISISRK
+393 KNGDRTVVGVSVARK
-404 QLTVYLAQFGHSAD
+404 QLALYMEQFGKSND
-418 KHIPDWVFTAP
+418 KFIPDWVFDAP
-429 LEARRRFRDALLK
+429 VSARVRLRDAMLA
-442 GDGREGR
+442 GDGRGGR
-449 HLCTMSR
+449 HLCTKSKR
-456 QLALDFERLQFG
+456 LALDFERLQFG
-468 LGESV
+468 LGETV
-473 FVYHEAEKRLDNHPG
+473 CVTHEPENRYAGHPG
-488 IWIVYWHKRQERGLR
+488 IWVVYWALKDEFGLSGRNRGSNNGYFV
-503 PAKKQHGS
+503 QHYS
-511 SRGYYTQQYR
+511 

-531 GLVYCR
+531 GLVFCR
-537 RPGHV
+537 REGHR

-714 AWFRKVVLYSGRVLV
+714 AWFRKVVLYSGRVLI

-735 WSVLGKDGS
+735 WSVLRKGGS

-753 KAGDK
+753 KPGDK
-758 VMRTMFKDIP
+758 VMRTLFKDIP

-810 EKTVAEAIK
+810 EKTIVEAIK

-846 DWLAKN
+846 DWLAEN

-873 AVFLDAYTADE
+873 AMFLDAYTADE

-961 AAIMVDIDVD
+961 SAIMVDIDVD

-1044 YDDGTRGSVAL
+1044 YDDGTKGSVAL

-1136 KALDLDKTVTLGKP
+1136 KALDLDKTVTLGKS

-1172 IIKPGSVIHKGDPL
+1172 IIKPGSVIRKGDPL

-1231 VLAVVT
+1231 VLAIVT

-1351 VTPGHRVWAA
+1351 VTPGHRVWSA
-1361 PDCPGSSYMECHI
+1361 PDCPGSSYVECHI

-1451 TIHRKASL
+1451 TIHRRASL
-1459 LSRLHLTY
+1459 LSRLHLAY

-1508 ILYTFL
+1508 ILITFL

-1546 LGLVSVKST
+1546 LGIVSVKST

-1619 TLLGKVAHKTGK
+1619 TLLGKIAHKTGK

-1666 TGRKIPNVVNGYSYI
+1666 TGRRIPNVVNGYSYI

-1693 GRGTDEYN
+1693 GRGTDEYS

-1715 RFGNLEVAALVGHCL
+1715 RFGNLEVAALVGH
-1730 LGYVRVLTRDGYMP
+1730 G
-1744 ISQIVSGR
+1744 
-1752 LPVEVVSYNKNTDRF
+1752 
-1767 EFKRVTNWFA
+1767 
-1777 RSVAQSDLWR
+1777 
-1787 LTTNARQDTPNKSV
+1787 
-1801 LRGYHHSLRCTKEHK
+1801 
-1816 ILTPDR
+1816 
-1822 GFVPACELKPGDLV
+1822 
-1836 YNRGPLVLD
+1836 
-1845 WQQTI
+1845 
-1850 IKGTLMGDGYMSKH
+1850 
-1864 TNKLGMTCAN
+1864 
-1874 LRVVHGPKQHTYT
+1874 
-1887 NWMYDKLRNLC
+1887 
-1898 MSPPTTT
+1898 
-1905 QHRIGRKQG
+1905 
-1914 RTFNTGAQK
+1914 
-1923 RLATV
+1923 
-1928 STYELNQIADSFY
+1928 
-1941 KDINGKR
+1941 
-1948 VKTVPVG
+1948 
-1955 IIKQL
+1955 
-1960 GYAGIA
+1960 
-1966 VWFMDDGGVETCKN
+1966 
-1980 RSAHAMTFHTC
+1980 
-1991 GFTVDECYRLCAE
+1991 
-2004 LNEFTGLH
+2004 
-2012 FTVLKK
+2012 
-2018 AGKYPIVRL
+2018 
-2027 NKGSTDKDKGQ
+2027 
-2038 TERFAAQ
+2038 
-2045 LAPYILEEFRYKL
+2045 
-2058 GANYPKELP
+2058 
-2067 VGNYWKDKVAPPFTL
+2067 
-2082 HGEPCAVVE
+2082 
-2091 SAPLKEKPEDG
+2091 
-2102 YVVYDITVPDNHNFI
+2102 
-2117 ASGIVVSNS
+2117 

-2256 LRMSDKDFVAI
+2256 LRMSDKDFVDV

-2273 IDGMSNSTQLKDRL
+2273 VDGMSNSTQLKDRL
-2287 EHIDLAKESKT
+2287 EHIDLAQESKT

-2486 TPVAAMKMVK
+2486 TPIAAMKMVK

-2633 GSAVTKSDTVTE
+2633 GSAVAKSDTVTE

-2948 TLFRIPMQSK
+2948 ALFRIPMQSK

-2971 SPVPQET
+2971 SPAPQET

>member
-82 FVAEHVLRDAGRVG
+82 FVAEHILRDAGRVG

-111 MPTGALDQH
+111 IPTGALDQH

-149 TRIGEGGLSTQD
+149 TRIGEGGLSSQD

-191 ELMTERGWK
+191 ELYTKSGWK
-200 TITAITAEDKL
+200 VVTEIGMDDEL
-211 ACLVDGRLEFH
+211 ACLVDGRLEYH
-222 TPREMHVYDYDGLL
+222 RPECINVYPYDGTM
-236 YGYEDHKGV
+236 YGYRCSKGV

-253 RMYTRCTSLL
+253 RMWSRCADKTRNGQVCKYRIKTAEEVHST
-263 RNDKPCAYN
+263 
-272 IRQADDIQG
+272 
-281 KERTVRT
+281 ERRVRT
-288 GGVEPVI
+288 GGHLPVLCN
-295 YDERITRFELP
+295 ESQRTFRLP
-306 SVAPELKHPQVPG
+306 KVAPEVKREPLPG
-319 MPPQGASTK
+319 APPVGSFLH
-328 NIDDVDILDFAEF
+328 NVDELDIDDFAEL
-341 LGWYLSEGCFFI
+341 LGWYLAEGNYVV
-353 DHKKGYYRIDISQN
+353 DRNRSDYRISISQN
-367 AKKNP
+367 KGMHEGNWERINKLVA
-372 ENFKAIQEIVR
+372 
-383 RLPFNNKATG
+383 RLGFNATNLYSY
-393 KNGKTISISRK
+393 KNGDRTVVGVSVARK
-404 QLTVYLAQFGHSAD
+404 QLALYMEQFGKSND
-418 KHIPDWVFTAP
+418 KFIPDWVFDAP
-429 LEARRRFRDALLK
+429 VSARVRLRDAMLA
-442 GDGREGR
+442 GDGRGGR
-449 HLCTMSR
+449 HLCTKSKR
-456 QLALDFERLQFG
+456 LALDFERLQFG
-468 LGESV
+468 LGETV
-473 FVYHEAEKRLDNHPG
+473 CVTHEPENRYAGHPG
-488 IWIVYWHKRQERGLR
+488 IWVVYWALKDEFGLSGRNRGSNNGYFV
-503 PAKKQHGS
+503 QHYS
-511 SRGYYTQQYR
+511 

-531 GLVYCR
+531 GLVFCR
-537 RPGHV
+537 REGHR

-735 WSVLGKDGS
+735 WSVLRKDGS

-873 AVFLDAYTADE
+873 AMFLDAYTADE

-1044 YDDGTRGSVAL
+1044 YDDGTKGSVAL

-1136 KALDLDKTVTLGKP
+1136 KALDLDKTVTLGKS

-1172 IIKPGSVIHKGDPL
+1172 IIKPGSVIRKGDPL
-1186 VLAVRTSEPSP
+1186 VLAVRTSKPSP

-1231 VLAVVT
+1231 VLAIVT

-1278 APLGLVSRC
+1278 DPLGLVSRC

-1351 VTPGHRVWAA
+1351 VTPGHRVWSA
-1361 PDCPGSSYMECHI
+1361 PDCPGSSYVECHI

-1451 TIHRKASL
+1451 TIHRRASL
-1459 LSRLHLTY
+1459 LSRLHLAY

-1508 ILYTFL
+1508 ILITFL

-1546 LGLVSVKST
+1546 LGIVSVKST

-1619 TLLGKVAHKTGK
+1619 TLLGKIAHKTGK

-1666 TGRKIPNVVNGYSYI
+1666 TGRRIPNVVNGYSYI

-1693 GRGTDEYN
+1693 GRGTDEYS

-1715 RFGNLEVAALVGHCL
+1715 RFGNLEVAALVGH
-1730 LGYVRVLTRDGYMP
+1730 G
-1744 ISQIVSGR
+1744 
-1752 LPVEVVSYNKNTDRF
+1752 
-1767 EFKRVTNWFA
+1767 
-1777 RSVAQSDLWR
+1777 
-1787 LTTNARQDTPNKSV
+1787 
-1801 LRGYHHSLRCTKEHK
+1801 
-1816 ILTPDR
+1816 
-1822 GFVPACELKPGDLV
+1822 
-1836 YNRGPLVLD
+1836 
-1845 WQQTI
+1845 
-1850 IKGTLMGDGYMSKH
+1850 
-1864 TNKLGMTCAN
+1864 
-1874 LRVVHGPKQHTYT
+1874 
-1887 NWMYDKLRNLC
+1887 
-1898 MSPPTTT
+1898 
-1905 QHRIGRKQG
+1905 
-1914 RTFNTGAQK
+1914 
-1923 RLATV
+1923 
-1928 STYELNQIADSFY
+1928 
-1941 KDINGKR
+1941 
-1948 VKTVPVG
+1948 
-1955 IIKQL
+1955 
-1960 GYAGIA
+1960 
-1966 VWFMDDGGVETCKN
+1966 
-1980 RSAHAMTFHTC
+1980 
-1991 GFTVDECYRLCAE
+1991 
-2004 LNEFTGLH
+2004 
-2012 FTVLKK
+2012 
-2018 AGKYPIVRL
+2018 
-2027 NKGSTDKDKGQ
+2027 
-2038 TERFAAQ
+2038 
-2045 LAPYILEEFRYKL
+2045 
-2058 GANYPKELP
+2058 
-2067 VGNYWKDKVAPPFTL
+2067 
-2082 HGEPCAVVE
+2082 
-2091 SAPLKEKPEDG
+2091 
-2102 YVVYDITVPDNHNFI
+2102 
-2117 ASGIVVSNS
+2117 

-2256 LRMSDKDFVAI
+2256 LRMSDKDFVNV

-2273 IDGMSNSTQLKDRL
+2273 VDGMSNSTQLKNRL
-2287 EHIDLAKESKT
+2287 EHIDLAQESKT

-2486 TPVAAMKMVK
+2486 TPIAAMKMVK

-2510 DTHPVEMN
+2510 NTHPVEMN

-2633 GSAVTKSDTVTE
+2633 GSAVAKSDTVTE

-2948 TLFRIPMQSK
+2948 ALFRIPMQSK

-2971 SPVPQET
+2971 SPAPQET

-3155 RLGKQSP
+3155 RMGKQSP
-3162 GGTRKFNSL
+3162 GGTRKFSSL

>member
-45 PDLLLA
+45 PDLLLT

-82 FVAEHVLRDAGRVG
+82 FVAEHILRDAGRVG

-149 TRIGEGGLSTQD
+149 TRIGEGGLSSQD

-191 ELMTERGWK
+191 ELYTKSGWK
-200 TITAITAEDKL
+200 VVTEIGMDDEL
-211 ACLVDGRLEFH
+211 ACLVDGRLEYH
-222 TPREMHVYDYDGLL
+222 RPECINVYPYDGTM
-236 YGYEDHKGV
+236 YGYRCSRGV

-253 RMYTRCTSLL
+253 RMWSRCADKTRNGQVCKYRIKTAEEVHST
-263 RNDKPCAYN
+263 
-272 IRQADDIQG
+272 
-281 KERTVRT
+281 ERRVRT
-288 GGVEPVI
+288 GGHLPVLCN
-295 YDERITRFELP
+295 ESQRTFRLP
-306 SVAPELKHPQVPG
+306 KVAPEVKREPLPG
-319 MPPQGASTK
+319 APPVGSFLH
-328 NIDDVDILDFAEF
+328 NVDELDIDDFAEL
-341 LGWYLSEGCFFI
+341 LGWYLAEGNYVV
-353 DHKKGYYRIDISQN
+353 DRNRSDYRISISQN
-367 AKKNP
+367 KGMHEGNWERINKLVA
-372 ENFKAIQEIVR
+372 
-383 RLPFNNKATG
+383 RLGFNATNLYSY
-393 KNGKTISISRK
+393 KNGDRTVVGVSVARK
-404 QLTVYLAQFGHSAD
+404 QLALYMEQFGKSND
-418 KHIPDWVFTAP
+418 KFIPDWVFDAP
-429 LEARRRFRDALLK
+429 VSARVRLRDAMLAV
-442 GDGREGR
+442 DGRGGR
-449 HLCTMSR
+449 HLCTKSKR
-456 QLALDFERLQFG
+456 LALDFERLQFG
-468 LGESV
+468 LGETV
-473 FVYHEAEKRLDNHPG
+473 CVTHEPENRYAGHPG
-488 IWIVYWHKRQERGLR
+488 IWVVYWALKDEFGLSGRNRGSNNGYFV
-503 PAKKQHGS
+503 QHYS
-511 SRGYYTQQYR
+511 

-531 GLVYCR
+531 GLVFCR
-537 RPGHV
+537 REGHR

-673 VHIMHAKSVNKS
+673 VHIRHAKSVNKS

-714 AWFRKVVLYSGRVLV
+714 AWFRKVVLYSGRVLI

-735 WSVLGKDGS
+735 WSVLRKDGS

-753 KAGDK
+753 KTGDK
-758 VMRTMFKDIP
+758 IMRTMFKDIP

-810 EKTVAEAIK
+810 EKTIAEAIK

-961 AAIMVDIDVD
+961 SAIMVDIDVD

-1044 YDDGTRGSVAL
+1044 YDDGTKGSVAL

-1091 NDKGEAAL
+1091 NDKGESAL

-1172 IIKPGSVIHKGDPL
+1172 IIKPGSVVRKGDPL

-1231 VLAVVT
+1231 VLAIVT

-1351 VTPGHRVWAA
+1351 VTPGHRVWSA
-1361 PDCPGSSYMECHI
+1361 PDCPGSSYVECHI

-1451 TIHRKASL
+1451 TIHRRASL
-1459 LSRLHLTY
+1459 LSRLHLAY

-1508 ILYTFL
+1508 ILITFL

-1524 NTRDILLLS
+1524 NTRDILLFS

-1546 LGLVSVKST
+1546 LGIVSVKST

-1619 TLLGKVAHKTGK
+1619 TLLGKIAHKTGK

-1666 TGRKIPNVVNGYSYI
+1666 TGRRIPNVVNGYSYI

-1693 GRGTDEYN
+1693 GRGTDEYS

-1715 RFGNLEVAALVGHCL
+1715 RFGNLEVAALVGH
-1730 LGYVRVLTRDGYMP
+1730 G
-1744 ISQIVSGR
+1744 
-1752 LPVEVVSYNKNTDRF
+1752 
-1767 EFKRVTNWFA
+1767 
-1777 RSVAQSDLWR
+1777 
-1787 LTTNARQDTPNKSV
+1787 
-1801 LRGYHHSLRCTKEHK
+1801 
-1816 ILTPDR
+1816 
-1822 GFVPACELKPGDLV
+1822 
-1836 YNRGPLVLD
+1836 
-1845 WQQTI
+1845 
-1850 IKGTLMGDGYMSKH
+1850 
-1864 TNKLGMTCAN
+1864 
-1874 LRVVHGPKQHTYT
+1874 
-1887 NWMYDKLRNLC
+1887 
-1898 MSPPTTT
+1898 
-1905 QHRIGRKQG
+1905 
-1914 RTFNTGAQK
+1914 
-1923 RLATV
+1923 
-1928 STYELNQIADSFY
+1928 
-1941 KDINGKR
+1941 
-1948 VKTVPVG
+1948 
-1955 IIKQL
+1955 
-1960 GYAGIA
+1960 
-1966 VWFMDDGGVETCKN
+1966 
-1980 RSAHAMTFHTC
+1980 
-1991 GFTVDECYRLCAE
+1991 
-2004 LNEFTGLH
+2004 
-2012 FTVLKK
+2012 
-2018 AGKYPIVRL
+2018 
-2027 NKGSTDKDKGQ
+2027 
-2038 TERFAAQ
+2038 
-2045 LAPYILEEFRYKL
+2045 
-2058 GANYPKELP
+2058 
-2067 VGNYWKDKVAPPFTL
+2067 
-2082 HGEPCAVVE
+2082 
-2091 SAPLKEKPEDG
+2091 
-2102 YVVYDITVPDNHNFI
+2102 
-2117 ASGIVVSNS
+2117 

-2256 LRMSDKDFVAI
+2256 LRMSDKDFVDV

-2273 IDGMSNSTQLKDRL
+2273 VDGMSNSTQLKDRL
-2287 EHIDLAKESKT
+2287 EHIDLAQESKT

-2486 TPVAAMKMVK
+2486 TPIAAMKMVK

-2633 GSAVTKSDTVTE
+2633 GSAVAKSDTVTE

-2873 GSVSYAAGTKA
+2873 GSVSYATGTKA

-2948 TLFRIPMQSK
+2948 ALFRIPMQSK

-2971 SPVPQET
+2971 SPAPQET

-3119 EALEKMLPSR
+3119 EALEKMLPSH

-3162 GGTRKFNSL
+3162 GGTRKFSSL

>member
-1 MPDTTFLNPESGSPR
+1 MPDTTFLNPESGNPR

-149 TRIGEGGLSTQD
+149 TRIGEGGLSSQD

-222 TPREMHVYDYDGLL
+222 APREMHVYDYDGLL

-306 SVAPELKHPQVPG
+306 KVAPELKHPQVPG

-372 ENFKAIQEIVR
+372 ENFKAIQELVR

-511 SRGYYTQQYR
+511 SRGYYTQQYS

-673 VHIMHAKSVNKS
+673 VHIQHAKSLNKS

-735 WSVLGKDGS
+735 WSVLRKDGS

-753 KAGDK
+753 KTGDK
-758 VMRTMFKDIP
+758 IMRTMFKDIP

-780 KPVAVLLGYAVRTLS
+780 RPVAVLLGYAVRTLS

-810 EKTVAEAIK
+810 EKTIAEAIK

-852 IGADELRCVPSEIL
+852 IGADDFRCVPSEIL

-1172 IIKPGSVIHKGDPL
+1172 IIKPGSVIRKGDPL

-1351 VTPGHRVWAA
+1351 VTPGHRVWSA
-1361 PDCPGSSYMECHI
+1361 PDCPGSSYVECHI

-1451 TIHRKASL
+1451 TIHRRASL
-1459 LSRLHLTY
+1459 LSRLHLAY

-1619 TLLGKVAHKTGK
+1619 TLLGKIAHKTGK

-1693 GRGTDEYN
+1693 GRGTDEYS

-1715 RFGNLEVAALVGHCL
+1715 RFGNLEVAALVG
-1730 LGYVRVLTRDGYMP
+1730 
-1744 ISQIVSGR
+1744 
-1752 LPVEVVSYNKNTDRF
+1752 
-1767 EFKRVTNWFA
+1767 
-1777 RSVAQSDLWR
+1777 
-1787 LTTNARQDTPNKSV
+1787 
-1801 LRGYHHSLRCTKEHK
+1801 
-1816 ILTPDR
+1816 
-1822 GFVPACELKPGDLV
+1822 
-1836 YNRGPLVLD
+1836 
-1845 WQQTI
+1845 
-1850 IKGTLMGDGYMSKH
+1850 MG
-1864 TNKLGMTCAN
+1864 
-1874 LRVVHGPKQHTYT
+1874 
-1887 NWMYDKLRNLC
+1887 
-1898 MSPPTTT
+1898 
-1905 QHRIGRKQG
+1905 
-1914 RTFNTGAQK
+1914 
-1923 RLATV
+1923 
-1928 STYELNQIADSFY
+1928 
-1941 KDINGKR
+1941 
-1948 VKTVPVG
+1948 
-1955 IIKQL
+1955 
-1960 GYAGIA
+1960 
-1966 VWFMDDGGVETCKN
+1966 
-1980 RSAHAMTFHTC
+1980 
-1991 GFTVDECYRLCAE
+1991 
-2004 LNEFTGLH
+2004 
-2012 FTVLKK
+2012 
-2018 AGKYPIVRL
+2018 
-2027 NKGSTDKDKGQ
+2027 
-2038 TERFAAQ
+2038 
-2045 LAPYILEEFRYKL
+2045 
-2058 GANYPKELP
+2058 
-2067 VGNYWKDKVAPPFTL
+2067 
-2082 HGEPCAVVE
+2082 
-2091 SAPLKEKPEDG
+2091 
-2102 YVVYDITVPDNHNFI
+2102 
-2117 ASGIVVSNS
+2117 

-2256 LRMSDKDFVAI
+2256 LRMSDKDFVAV

-2287 EHIDLAKESKT
+2287 EHIDLAKESKA

-2486 TPVAAMKMVK
+2486 TPIAAMKMVK

-2510 DTHPVEMN
+2510 NTHPVEMN

-2549 GFNADFDGDSM
+2549 GFNADFDGNCVDFDSIIFIKISKSM
-2560 LNLTRIAVDTQAIKN
+2560 LDNTSFMHYILSTNQAQGEQGQTNKGQKELRLDKTQTVTVFNPNEKDEDSLYLQMKIGEFPRIGEPTKDRNGAD
-2575 KVEKTG
+2575 
-2581 KNNLTSLESGVYSV
+2581 VYSV
-2595 WCQNGGTDNTGE
+2595 PPGVQVLGVDPVTGQKGWYE
-2607 HKMISNNTKCA
+2607 VSAFTCEKDCKTVEVKFGSRSVIVSNNESLAVFDPEQGRLVKVAPNEAKERFIPILRKAGQPFGPFGSRDLGWLFGAFISDGWTTGSCVGYCKLEKVKRDEFVRIMRSFHENFTVAEYSADKNTEPLKLGKSTKLHLNSTTLSDWWSQWH
-2618 FATVTAPL
+2618 FVDRNHPGESGRTATCKCIDERMLQYGSEEFMWGLL
-2626 SSLPVVE
+2626 SGLLDGD
-2633 GSAVTKSDTVTE
+2633 GSFSINK
-2645 WDVQGGFY
+2645 
-2653 TDTVDP
+2653 
-2659 ATGKHELAQITKVS
+2659 ATGKKRFGCRFSTSSIKLKESL
-2673 KHTGLRMF
+2673 
-2681 DCTLSMRGSY
+2681 CTLCY
-2691 KHIATVS
+2691 
-2698 EDHSLITIDPK
+2698 
-2709 TLELTK
+2709 
-2715 TRPEDAE
+2715 
-2722 GRLVPVV
+2722 
-2729 RGSKGNDW
+2729 
-2737 DKCAKYITMGI
+2737 
-2748 ELPSSYALGL
+2748 
-2758 FIGIMLG
+2758 
-2765 DGWVNCQNLAFIAC
+2765 
-2779 CDKSLQRFILDLVN
+2779 
-2793 GGDTHI
+2793 
-2799 PQRKPAALQVY
+2799 
-2810 GPLEDRFSDKD
+2810 
-2821 RARIALY
+2821 
-2828 IDWKVSKALHDLIGD
+2828 
-2843 GAYNKRIPDD
+2843 
-2853 CMMASR
+2853 
-2859 AHLIGILMGLLATD
+2859 
-2873 GSVSYAAGTKA
+2873 
-2884 KKKAAKTITINTTSC
+2884 
-2899 LLKDGIQELCRRL
+2899 RL
-2912 GIRTGATPYRGIH
+2912 GIRTSVTITPPRGFSGTAYTVCLSSVDMWNNLDKLTCVGEHENCIISEWKENRPAEDRNDQIPLSLDELNTIRGLCFPKGDTSPLYSATHRPAESGAPRIARFVLAKFADLIKEVLP
-2925 SKVDCYAVTL
+2925 SLYARCMATDTVW
-2935 SIVDV
+2935 
-2940 AAAAKKNP
+2940 
-2948 TLFRIPMQSK
+2948 
-2958 QEALEKII
+2958 EK
-2966 LEVEN
+2966 
-2971 SPVPQET
+2971 
-2978 DIVPFPS
+2978 
-2985 SMRGE
+2985 
-2990 FVTVGA
+2990 
-2996 NTKFLTY
+2996 
-3003 YNNAITKGYIGRK
+3003 
-3016 VALKIAK
+3016 
-3023 DMEDHDWTSFTEPRS
+3023 
-3038 VYAKHRSNRTPEE
+3038 
-3051 AEAVVNKW
+3051 
-3059 ISTVR
+3059 
-3064 DTDIAWEHV
+3064 V
-3073 DSVVPSSCTE
+3073 DSVE
-3083 GWDCTVPGP
+3083 DA
-3092 YTFVLSTG
+3092 G
-3100 TVVQDTVNIHVPV
+3100 TRDVFDLMVTDSKVYVVNDGVVVWDTVNIHVPV

-3171 EEARDAYRR
+3171 EEVRDAYRR
-3180 GEIDVDTPIDLV
+3180 GEIDVDTPIDLM

>member
-1 MPDTTFLNPESGSPR
+1 MLNGAPNRGRDSIAIYNMPDTTFLNPESGSPR

-82 FVAEHVLRDAGRVG
+82 FVAEHILRDAGRVG

-111 MPTGALDQH
+111 IPTGALDQH

-149 TRIGEGGLSTQD
+149 TRIGEGGLSSQD

-181 STPECYASDT
+181 STPE
-191 ELMTERGWK
+191 
-200 TITAITAEDKL
+200 
-211 ACLVDGRLEFH
+211 
-222 TPREMHVYDYDGLL
+222 
-236 YGYEDHKGV
+236 
-245 SYLVTGNH
+245 
-253 RMYTRCTSLL
+253 
-263 RNDKPCAYN
+263 
-272 IRQADDIQG
+272 
-281 KERTVRT
+281 
-288 GGVEPVI
+288 
-295 YDERITRFELP
+295 
-306 SVAPELKHPQVPG
+306 
-319 MPPQGASTK
+319 
-328 NIDDVDILDFAEF
+328 
-341 LGWYLSEGCFFI
+341 
-353 DHKKGYYRIDISQN
+353 
-367 AKKNP
+367 
-372 ENFKAIQEIVR
+372 
-383 RLPFNNKATG
+383 
-393 KNGKTISISRK
+393 
-404 QLTVYLAQFGHSAD
+404 
-418 KHIPDWVFTAP
+418 
-429 LEARRRFRDALLK
+429 
-442 GDGREGR
+442 
-449 HLCTMSR
+449 
-456 QLALDFERLQFG
+456 
-468 LGESV
+468 
-473 FVYHEAEKRLDNHPG
+473 
-488 IWIVYWHKRQERGLR
+488 
-503 PAKKQHGS
+503 
-511 SRGYYTQQYR
+511 
-521 GKVYCPTVPG
+521 
-531 GLVYCR
+531 
-537 RPGHV
+537 
-542 GFWCGNSFRVGL
+542 SFRVGL

-673 VHIMHAKSVNKS
+673 VHIQHAKSLNKS

-735 WSVLGKDGS
+735 WSVLRKDGS

-753 KAGDK
+753 KPGDK
-758 VMRTMFKDIP
+758 VMRTLFKDIP

-805 YQRRH
+805 YQSRH
-810 EKTVAEAIK
+810 EKTIVEAIK

-873 AVFLDAYTADE
+873 AMFLDAYTADE

-1017 FGKYLGA
+1017 FGKYLGS

-1044 YDDGTRGSVAL
+1044 YDDGTKGSVAL

-1172 IIKPGSVIHKGDPL
+1172 IIKPGSVVRKGDPL

-1231 VLAVVT
+1231 VLAIVT

-1351 VTPGHRVWAA
+1351 VTPGHRVWSA
-1361 PDCPGSSYMECHI
+1361 PDCPGSSYVECHI

-1451 TIHRKASL
+1451 TIHRRASL
-1459 LSRLHLTY
+1459 LSRLHLAY

-1508 ILYTFL
+1508 ILITFL

-1546 LGLVSVKST
+1546 LGIVSVKST

-1619 TLLGKVAHKTGK
+1619 TLLGKIAHKTGK

-1666 TGRKIPNVVNGYSYI
+1666 TGRRIPNVVNGYSYI

-1693 GRGTDEYN
+1693 GRGTDEYS

-1715 RFGNLEVAALVGHCL
+1715 RFGNLEVAALVGH
-1730 LGYVRVLTRDGYMP
+1730 G
-1744 ISQIVSGR
+1744 
-1752 LPVEVVSYNKNTDRF
+1752 
-1767 EFKRVTNWFA
+1767 
-1777 RSVAQSDLWR
+1777 
-1787 LTTNARQDTPNKSV
+1787 
-1801 LRGYHHSLRCTKEHK
+1801 
-1816 ILTPDR
+1816 
-1822 GFVPACELKPGDLV
+1822 
-1836 YNRGPLVLD
+1836 
-1845 WQQTI
+1845 
-1850 IKGTLMGDGYMSKH
+1850 
-1864 TNKLGMTCAN
+1864 
-1874 LRVVHGPKQHTYT
+1874 
-1887 NWMYDKLRNLC
+1887 
-1898 MSPPTTT
+1898 
-1905 QHRIGRKQG
+1905 
-1914 RTFNTGAQK
+1914 
-1923 RLATV
+1923 
-1928 STYELNQIADSFY
+1928 
-1941 KDINGKR
+1941 
-1948 VKTVPVG
+1948 
-1955 IIKQL
+1955 
-1960 GYAGIA
+1960 
-1966 VWFMDDGGVETCKN
+1966 
-1980 RSAHAMTFHTC
+1980 
-1991 GFTVDECYRLCAE
+1991 
-2004 LNEFTGLH
+2004 
-2012 FTVLKK
+2012 
-2018 AGKYPIVRL
+2018 
-2027 NKGSTDKDKGQ
+2027 
-2038 TERFAAQ
+2038 
-2045 LAPYILEEFRYKL
+2045 
-2058 GANYPKELP
+2058 
-2067 VGNYWKDKVAPPFTL
+2067 
-2082 HGEPCAVVE
+2082 
-2091 SAPLKEKPEDG
+2091 
-2102 YVVYDITVPDNHNFI
+2102 
-2117 ASGIVVSNS
+2117 

-2256 LRMSDKDFVAI
+2256 LRMSDKDFVDV

-2273 IDGMSNSTQLKDRL
+2273 VDGMSNSTQLKDRL

-2322 RMRRAGLNPSEYML
+2322 RMRRAGLNPAEYML

-2486 TPVAAMKMVK
+2486 TPIAAMKMVK

-2510 DTHPVEMN
+2510 NTHPVEMN

-2633 GSAVTKSDTVTE
+2633 GSAVAKSDTVTE
-2645 WDVQGGFY
+2645 WDVQDGFY

-2948 TLFRIPMQSK
+2948 ALFRIPMQSK

-2971 SPVPQET
+2971 SPAPQET

-3051 AEAVVNKW
+3051 AEAVVKRW

-3180 GEIDVDTPIDLV
+3180 GEIDVDTPIDLL